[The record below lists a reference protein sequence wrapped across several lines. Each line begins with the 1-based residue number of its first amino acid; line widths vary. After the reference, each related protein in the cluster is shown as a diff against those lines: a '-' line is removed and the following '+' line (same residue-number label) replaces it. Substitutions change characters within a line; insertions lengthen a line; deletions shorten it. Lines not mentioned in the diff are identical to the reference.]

1 VGRGA
6 KWAVAPGHSSNGVQN
21 NLTKIFMTIT
31 NTKVSMIKFD
41 DRAKSSLSQHTFA
54 ILVVNLFRRY

>member
-1 VGRGA
+1 MQWSNWVGRGA

-31 NTKVSMIKFD
+31 HTKVSMIKFD
-41 DRAKSSLSQHTFA
+41 D
-54 ILVVNLFRRY
+54 